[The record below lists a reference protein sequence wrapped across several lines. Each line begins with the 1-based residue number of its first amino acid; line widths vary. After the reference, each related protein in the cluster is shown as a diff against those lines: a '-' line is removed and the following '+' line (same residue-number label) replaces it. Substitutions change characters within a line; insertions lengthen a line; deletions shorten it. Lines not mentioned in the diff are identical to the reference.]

1 MTSITIYLRKPTSNA
16 HKISGAAVAGLLLMG
31 VVAHTEV
38 WGMGGNAG
46 KKLDENIA
54 KARPTIQQRADA
66 ILTQLGYDPKTFVS
80 WPFFT
85 GEGEETWT
93 VSYWH
98 TTPQNAATKGDLEV
112 YLNVRGEVKRV
123 AKFEQG
129 QEQLIYGKDERI
141 PNGFT
146 PAQVRERLGE
156 PDHIGPPPRDLRD
169 ICDEMW
175 TYKASPNSRTMRIE
189 VYFKGGKVYSSG
201 YFGE

>member
-1 MTSITIYLRKPTSNA
+1 MTSIIIYPRKPISNA
-16 HKISGAAVAGLLLMG
+16 YKIYGAAAASLLLMG
-31 VVAHTEV
+31 VVMPAEV
-38 WGMGGNAG
+38 WGMGSKAG
-46 KKLDENIA
+46 KKLDENIN
-54 KARPTIQQRADA
+54 KARPAIQQRADA
-66 ILTQLGYDPKTFVS
+66 ILIQLGYDPKAYVS

-85 GEGEETWT
+85 GEGEEIWT
-93 VSYWH
+93 VSYWR
-98 TTPQNAATKGDLEV
+98 TTPQNVATKGDLEV

-156 PDHIGPPPRDLRD
+156 PDHVGPPPRDLRD

-175 TYKASPNSRTMRIE
+175 TYKSSPNSRTMRIE
-189 VYFKGGKVYSSG
+189 VYFKGGKVFSSG

>member
-1 MTSITIYLRKPTSNA
+1 
-16 HKISGAAVAGLLLMG
+16 MG
-31 VVAHTEV
+31 VAVHTEV
-38 WGMGGNAG
+38 WGMGSNAG
-46 KKLDENIA
+46 KELDKNIA
-54 KARPTIQQRADA
+54 KARPTIQQHADA
-66 ILTQLGYDPKTFVS
+66 ILTQLGYDPKAFVS

-85 GEGEETWT
+85 GEGQETWT
-93 VSYWH
+93 VSYWR

-175 TYKASPNSRTMRIE
+175 TYKASPSGRTMRTE